1 VTPVGGGRAA
11 EIWERDAWD
20 LADAIRAGELRAA
33 AVLEV
38 HLERIAR
45 LDPGLNAVCF
55 LDAPAART
63 RAEAIDAAVARGEDP
78 GPLAGVPIGVKELAA
93 VAGWP
98 ETHASV
104 VYADAV
110 AGADDTEVARLRAAG
125 AVITGL
131 TTASEHGTVS
141 FTSTPLHGVTR
152 NPWDPSR
159 TPGGS
164 SGGSAAAVAAGMFPA
179 CTGGDG
185 GGSIR
190 IPSAYCGLFGMKS
203 TFGLIGSGPG
213 PFDMSLN
220 AVRGP
225 IVRSVRDAARY
236 LDVTAGPTLTDPT
249 SLPRPAVPFEREVAS
264 GAAAERL
271 RGLRAAFV
279 DSVGF
284 AGARADVAAAA
295 AAAATALVDAA
306 GLRPVDVEVSLPK
319 PGSSWSVL
327 SSVSDMAWHLDAVGD
342 HLDVLTPVHRAEY
355 ESVTHLRPDVLLK
368 VVRRRH
374 ELLRAL
380 AGVFEE
386 VDLLLTPTTPTPAF
400 EAEGRLRGEV
410 EGREVSLFGLSAA
423 FTAPFNLSGQPAA
436 SVPAGLVDGLPVG
449 LQVVARRHE
458 DLLALGAGA
467 VLEAVRPWP
476 RLAPAI
482 GGGAGD

>member
-1 VTPVGGGRAA
+1 VTQVGGGRAP

-20 LADAIRAGELRAA
+20 LADAIRAGELRAT
-33 AVLEV
+33 AVLDV

-55 LDAPAART
+55 LDAAAARA
-63 RAEAIDAAVARGEDP
+63 RAEAIDAAVARGDDP
-78 GPLAGVPIGVKELAA
+78 GPFAGVPIGVKELAS

-110 AGADDTEVARLRAAG
+110 ANADDTEVARLRAAG

-141 FTSTPLHGVTR
+141 FTNTPLHGVTR

-164 SGGSAAAVAAGMFPA
+164 SGGSAAAVAAGLFPA

-190 IPSAYCGLFGMKS
+190 IPSSYCGLFGMKS

-249 SLPRPAVPFEREVAS
+249 SLPRPAVVFEREVAS

-284 AGARADVAAAA
+284 AGARTDVAAEAAGAA
-295 AAAATALVDAA
+295 AALVDAA
-306 GLRPVDVEVSLPK
+306 GLVPVDVEVSLPK
-319 PGSSWSVL
+319 PGTSWSVL
-327 SSVSDMAWHLDAVGD
+327 SSVNDMAWHLDAARD
-342 HLDVLTPVHRAEY
+342 HLEVLTPVHRAEY

-374 ELLRAL
+374 ELLQAL
-380 AGVFEE
+380 AEVFER

-436 SVPAGLVDGLPVG
+436 SIPAGLVDGLPVG

-458 DLLALGAGA
+458 DVLVLGAGA
-467 VLEAVRPWP
+467 VLEAVRSWP
-476 RLAPAI
+476 RLAPP
-482 GGGAGD
+482 GEGRVAG